1 VIALPRALARQFR
14 AVLRRSLMDQVPR
27 GDWPLV
33 LCRAGK
39 YGLTL
44 QASQGDLALRYHRG
58 GAHAPEAIAF
68 RAAVLAEF
76 EGRRD
81 DPVELEQVAFGKG
94 QARWTD
100 GTVPRVID
108 LETVVP
114 ESAPEFPGL
123 PRQFT
128 PMPAGFL
135 QALDE
140 AAKTIA
146 RDSVRFALTRL
157 QLRGKTGEIVATDGR
172 QLLVQGGFTFPWSD
186 TVLAPRVPAFG
197 IRELAGEGEVGVGR
211 TRTHVAVKVGAWT
224 FLLAIDT
231 HSRFPDVNAVIPK
244 ASPGASRL
252 HLNPQDA
259 AFLITN
265 LPRLPGGDDD
275 HAPVTLDLHR
285 PVTLRG
291 RDEKDGIT
299 ELVLIRSTAS
309 GPPVRLGT
317 DRRYLLRAAK
327 LGFDQVAIVGAD
339 QPLVCRSGAR
349 VYVWVS
355 LDRALVIPPE
365 PDMRRIP
372 SAQALLPPVTPEPE
386 RSDHPMPAPQPNGQH
401 PDNSQPSNGSTEPER
416 WGIAEVIAETEALRG
431 LLHDASARTA
441 RLLAAL
447 KHQRRRSRAVQQAMQ
462 SLKQLQFDR

>member
-14 AVLRRSLMDQVPR
+14 AVLRHSLMDQEPR
-27 GDWPLV
+27 GSWPLV
-33 LCRAGK
+33 LCKTGK
-39 YGLTL
+39 DGLTL
-44 QASQGDLALRYHRG
+44 QACQGDMALRYHLAGTRS
-58 GAHAPEAIAF
+58 PEAIAF
-68 RAAVLAEF
+68 RASVLAEF

-100 GTVPRVID
+100 GGVPRAID

-114 ESAPEFPGL
+114 ESASEFPGL

-135 QALDE
+135 RALDE

-146 RDSVRFALTRL
+146 RDSARFALTRL
-157 QLRGKTGEIVATDGR
+157 QLRGKTGEVVATDGR

-186 TVLAPRVPAFG
+186 TVLVPRVPAFG
-197 IRELAGEGEVGVGR
+197 TRELAGEGEVGVGR
-211 TRTHVAVKVGAWT
+211 TSTHVAVRIGAWT

-231 HSRFPDVNAVIPK
+231 HSRFPNVDAVIPR

-265 LPRLPGGDDD
+265 LPSLPGGDDD
-275 HAPVTLDLHR
+275 HAPVTLDLHA

-299 ELVLIRSTAS
+299 ELVLVRSAAS
-309 GPPVRLGT
+309 GPPVRLCT

-327 LGFDQVAIVGAD
+327 LGFDQVTIVGAD
-339 QPLVCRSGAR
+339 QPLACRQGAR
-349 VYVWVS
+349 IYVWVP
-355 LDRALVIPPE
+355 LDRTLVIPPGA
-365 PDMRRIP
+365 DTRRIHSAEAP
-372 SAQALLPPVTPEPE
+372 SPTPPEPE
-386 RSDHPMPAPQPNGQH
+386 RKDSPMPAPQPNGQH
-401 PDNSQPSNGSTEPER
+401 PDNRQPSNGSAEPER
-416 WGIAEVIAETEALRG
+416 WGIAEVITETEALRG

-462 SLKQLQFDR
+462 SLKQLQLDR